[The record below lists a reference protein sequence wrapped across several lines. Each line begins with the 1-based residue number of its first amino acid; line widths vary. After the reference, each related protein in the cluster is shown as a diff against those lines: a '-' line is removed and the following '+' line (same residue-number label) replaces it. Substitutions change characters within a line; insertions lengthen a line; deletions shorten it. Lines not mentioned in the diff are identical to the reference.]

1 MIHSEKCVIGRFHR
15 CANITE
21 CTYTNLDGKAYY
33 APRLY
38 GTNLMG
44 RPSYMQSVVD
54 QNVMQDMTVLNL
66 TVSIHTEGE
75 HRN

>member
-1 MIHSEKCVIGRFHR
+1 M
-15 CANITE
+15 T
-21 CTYTNLDGKAYY
+21 
-33 APRLY
+33 PRLY